1 MNLFGNYLGNGLQNP
16 FEMKIKMEIKD
27 VEVDQE
33 EEAKQIFIESVS
45 KSIDNNRK
53 PYLTEDEHTT
63 YSNGIMNTVEVIVD
77 SLVKNTII

>member
-1 MNLFGNYLGNGLQNP
+1 MNIFGEHFEGGCDAP
-16 FEMKIKMEIKD
+16 FEMDIKMEVKG
-27 VEVDQE
+27 VEFDQ

-63 YSNGIMNTVEVIVD
+63 YSNGVMNTVEVIVD